1 MSETVADPRDV
12 AAPSL
17 QGILK
22 ALLRADFTAQLR
34 NGRALVVNFVVPVV
48 LLYGLFANKRGS
60 LLGDPTVRVAVVLM
74 VGMLTLA
81 IAIYSVNIARDRE
94 RGVFQRL
101 RATPAPSWT
110 IMASRL
116 AVQEVAILL
125 LGVVVLI
132 AARVLEGISLSPGAY
147 GLTLVVL
154 LLSSATFLGIGQA
167 LVGLVKSADAVNAV
181 APLTSLPLL
190 ALGLLGHST
199 AFGDT
204 FETVARWSPGG
215 VAASLLSAAMQPSSW
230 SSDTWWALLASLAYS
245 IVFVGIGIRW
255 FKWSTT

>member
-1 MSETVADPRDV
+1 MVAGPRLV
-12 AAPSL
+12 TAPSL

-34 NGRALVVNFVVPVV
+34 NGRALIVNFVVPVV
-48 LLYGLFANKRGS
+48 LLYALFTNKRGS
-60 LLGDPTVRVAVVLM
+60 QLGNANSRIAIVLM
-74 VGMLTLA
+74 VGMITLA
-81 IAIYSVNIARDRE
+81 IAIYSVTIARDRE

-101 RATPAPSWT
+101 RTTPAPSWT

-132 AARVLEGISLSPGAY
+132 AARILEGISLSPGAY

-167 LVGLVKSADAVNAV
+167 LVGLVKSADAVIAV
-181 APLTSLPLL
+181 APLTAVPLL

-199 AFGDT
+199 ALGDT
-204 FETVARWSPGG
+204 VETIARWSPGG
-215 VAASLLSAAMQPSSW
+215 VVASLLSGAMEPSSW
-230 SSDTWWALLASLAYS
+230 TSDTWWALLASVAYS
-245 IVFVGIGIRW
+245 VLFAGIGIRW
-255 FKWSTT
+255 FRWSTT